1 MAKVSDDTKIE
12 LTVAELKIVCKN
24 KARDTV
30 FTLLDEL
37 QKISDKKM
45 SVQHFILLK
54 RQLFENYKN

>member
-1 MAKVSDDTKIE
+1 MRKEKENKMLE
-12 LTVAELKIVCKN
+12 LTIAELKIVCKN
-24 KARDTV
+24 ETRNHV
-30 FTLLDEL
+30 FRLLDEL